1 MARVPYSHELYAL
14 ARHIVFRCD
23 KEHKA
28 VVECKKKH
36 DWPEDCKPES
46 EAPVS
51 HAGER
56 GKMEVGRYNR
66 LSDYWK
72 VPRDYKTFYPNIFNV
87 AGWDGEQAFK
97 KNFHLPR
104 AVYNLVYREVSDHPL
119 LRRNC
124 LRKDF
129 LTQHEQ
135 LAIALNYMA
144 HGGSFTQVGN
154 ALGCSTTSVC
164 RCVVNVA
171 TAIWE
176 RLSHVIA
183 MPANEA
189 EWQANVLGFHELS
202 GLVQVVGAIDGTYL
216 RIELPDN
223 GGDAYYC
230 HKKFHA
236 IQAQGLVNH
245 LGKLMDLTVGH
256 AGRAHDASVFADSSL
271 ECCKGMSTQIHTS
284 DKVFMACCIL
294 MNLCIDDG
302 EQVPP
307 VVVEEAWRDYELRLA
322 EDEAGMEQVDVDE
335 VHGRR
340 PELVRGAS
348 IRDALVLRGRR
359 ALALALETG
368 SEAASLSRAGTFAFT
383 SACIFVVGDRR
394 MIMVAIA
401 QVEEEEQDEA
411 R

>member
-1 MARVPYSHELYAL
+1 
-14 ARHIVFRCD
+14 
-23 KEHKA
+23 
-28 VVECKKKH
+28 
-36 DWPEDCKPES
+36 
-46 EAPVS
+46 
-51 HAGER
+51 
-56 GKMEVGRYNR
+56 
-66 LSDYWK
+66 
-72 VPRDYKTFYPNIFNV
+72 
-87 AGWDGEQAFK
+87 
-97 KNFHLPR
+97 
-104 AVYNLVYREVSDHPL
+104 
-119 LRRNC
+119 
-124 LRKDF
+124 
-129 LTQHEQ
+129 
-135 LAIALNYMA
+135 MA

-189 EWQANVLGFHELS
+189 EWQANVLGFQELS

-236 IQAQGLVNH
+236 IQAQGVVNH

-256 AGRAHDASVFADSSL
+256 AGRARDASVFADSSIGEEL
-271 ECCKGMSTQIHTS
+271 STPGSPLAQALSQNPQMIGGVSVPRLIVADSAYPCREHVLPAFKNTVAAAAPERAIFMDMHKQARIKIEHFWGWLKHKFHCCKGMSTQIDTS
-284 DKVFMACCIL
+284 VKVFMACCIL
-294 MNLCIDDG
+294 MNLCIDAG

-307 VVVEEAWRDYELRLA
+307 EVVEEAWRDYEFRLA
-322 EDEAGMEQVDVDE
+322 EDEAAMEQIDVDE

-340 PELVRGAS
+340 PELVRGES

-359 ALALALETG
+359 
-368 SEAASLSRAGTFAFT
+368 
-383 SACIFVVGDRR
+383 
-394 MIMVAIA
+394 
-401 QVEEEEQDEA
+401 
-411 R
+411 